1 MKTTTLGII
10 NPEGKL
16 LTTTQFFTNRKD
28 AVRFALKTAGIKSRK
43 SERDGSNLD
52 WKAMKREGW
61 AILPVRHVVAS

>member
-1 MKTTTLGII
+1 MKNTTLGII

-16 LTTTQFFTNRKD
+16 LTTTTFFTNRKD
-28 AVRFALKTAGIKSRK
+28 AVRFALKAAGVKSRK

-61 AILPVRHVVAS
+61 AISPVRHVVAS